1 MSVLFDDRERAA
13 EYGFAHAETLRFL
26 AAREGVEALGAWAAK
41 QMGVEDATAYAD
53 TLVGFVLGGASQ
65 AALLARVRGDL
76 LRAGVSDVVEQAG
89 SVLDKAIAE
98 AYARLHDTKRDT
110 GAAVAAAAPV
120 LAEHRRHGFWGWD
133 V

>member
-26 AAREGVEALGAWAAK
+26 AAREGVEALGVWAAK
-41 QMGVEDATAYAD
+41 HMGLEDAAAYSD
-53 TLVGFVLGGASQ
+53 TLVRSVLGGASQ

-76 LRAGVSDVVEQAG
+76 IRSGVSDVVDQAG
-89 SVLDKAIAE
+89 SVLDKAIAA
-98 AYARLHDTKRDT
+98 AYARLHDTQRDT
-110 GAAVAAAAPV
+110 SAAVAAAAPV
-120 LAEHRRHGFWGWD
+120 LAEHHRHGFWGWD